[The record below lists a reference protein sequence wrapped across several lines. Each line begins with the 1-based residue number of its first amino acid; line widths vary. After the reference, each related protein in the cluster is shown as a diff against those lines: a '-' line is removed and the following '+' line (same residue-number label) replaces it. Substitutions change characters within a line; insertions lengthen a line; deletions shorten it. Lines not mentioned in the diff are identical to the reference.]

1 MALVKG
7 NSLICIQDPTGTIKT
22 TISEDLFERGGY
34 KAKGWK
40 VITTDWTKDRK
51 VKSPVN
57 AAAEMA
63 IYKLNE
69 TKT

>member
-7 NSLICIQDPTGTIKT
+7 NSLIRIQDPTGTIKT
-22 TISEDLFERGGY
+22 TISEDLFESGGY
-34 KAKGWK
+34 KAKGWT

-51 VKSPVN
+51 VKPPVN
-57 AAAEMA
+57 ASAEMS
-63 IYKLNE
+63 IEKLNE